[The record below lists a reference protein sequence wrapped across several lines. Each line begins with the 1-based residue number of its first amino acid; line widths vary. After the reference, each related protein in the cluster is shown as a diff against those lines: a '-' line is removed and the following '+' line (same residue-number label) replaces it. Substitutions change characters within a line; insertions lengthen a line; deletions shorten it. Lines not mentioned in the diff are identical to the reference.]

1 MIRIETHLTDGP
13 LTGQSKWWGEPDM
26 PEALDWPEMEV
37 TDDNGEIFNDPLT
50 FICQLRCE
58 DFAPFDKE
66 GLLPHRGMLWF
77 FASLDYYLGDIDS
90 PAYSGIGAWNR
101 TCFRV
106 LYSPACD
113 VLHTHHLNYPDG
125 TPATM
130 QAETVTFSS
139 CGAADDG
146 LKLLGVPYIDEVCE
160 AMPGRLSLLQIDEN
174 DRWQLTFHDC
184 GTLNFLVSVDD
195 LKHLRWE
202 KVDCYLFSF

>member
-1 MIRIETHLTDGP
+1 
-13 LTGQSKWWGEPDM
+13 M

-37 TDDNGEIFNDPLT
+37 TDDNGETYNDPLT

-77 FASLDYYLGDIDS
+77 FAALDYYLGDIDS
-90 PAYSGIGAWNR
+90 PAYSGIGKWNR

-106 LYSPACD
+106 LYSPVCD
-113 VLHTHHLNYPDG
+113 VLHTHHLNFPDG

-130 QAETVTFSS
+130 PAEAVTFSS

-146 LKLLGVPYIDEVCE
+146 LKLLGVPYIDDVRE

-202 KVDCYLFSF
+202 EVDCYLFSF